1 MIKMIKELLKD
12 DKLVQER
19 MKDKEKND
27 KDLIK
32 YINDQAKKH
41 LKSKNG
47 GIEDEIVVGWAKHYY
62 IEKNSDIEFFKK
74 PVVIKLSKE
83 EQKKKDEES
92 HKKHLELAKTNELK
106 RKEKEKKL
114 AAKIKKLKKELE
126 VKQANDPFCTYT
138 LDEKSLKII
147 RHEPKKTDKNQMGLF
162 DL

>member
-1 MIKMIKELLKD
+1 MIKTIKKLLND

-32 YINDQAKKH
+32 YINYQAKKH

-47 GIEDEIVVGWAKHYY
+47 GIEDEIVIGWAKHYY

-92 HKKHLELAKTNELK
+92 HKKHLEIAKANEIK

-114 AAKIKKLKKELE
+114 AIKIKKLNKEMKI
-126 VKQANDPFCTYT
+126 KQENDPFCTYT
-138 LDEKSLKII
+138 LDETNLKII
-147 RHEPKKTDKNQMGLF
+147 RHEPKKNNKQQVGLF
-162 DL
+162 EL

>member
-62 IEKNSDIEFFKK
+62 IEKNSNIYFFKK
-74 PVVIKLSKE
+74 EVIIKVSKE
-83 EQKKKDEES
+83 EQIIKDT
-92 HKKHLELAKTNELK
+92 KAKELAIEQTKLAKKNAK
-106 RKEKEKKL
+106 DRKIKLAQLEKEKAKL
-114 AAKIKKLKKELE
+114 DIT
-126 VKQANDPFCTYT
+126 DPFRIHTIEFKT
-138 LDEKSLKII
+138 LKII
-147 RHEPKKTDKNQMGLF
+147 STVPKKENDDQMGLF

>member
-32 YINDQAKKH
+32 YINDQAKNH
-41 LKSKNG
+41 LKSRNG
-47 GIEDEIVVGWAKHYY
+47 GIKDEIVVGWAKHYY

-83 EQKKKDEES
+83 EQKKKDAES
-92 HKKHLELAKTNELK
+92 HKKHLEIAKTNELK

-114 AAKIKKLKKELE
+114 AIKLKELRKEL
-126 VKQANDPFCTYT
+126 KQKQINDPFRIYT
-138 LDEKSLKII
+138 LDEEKLII
-147 RHEPKKTDKNQMGLF
+147 NVKEPKKESKNQLGLF